1 MKPGRL
7 GLALA
12 CTLLASVTAAPF
24 ASAAGSEV
32 QPYIIG
38 GGYAT
43 NAPWAARMF
52 VDGQQACSATI
63 IAPTWILT
71 ARHCAE
77 AGYSYSFRIGS
88 LDQSAGGVVADG
100 GEASIS
106 PDGDLALIQLDRSV
120 DATYAPLGTEEDVS
134 AGQTVQVYGW
144 GATSRCGSEINCQ
157 SRRLKYADVRV
168 TSTDSTDY
176 FGGVSVQAVRGNG
189 ITAGGDSGGPM
200 FANGHQVGVA
210 STSDRQSVTD
220 YTNITRYRSWI
231 QEVAGV

>member
-1 MKPGRL
+1 MKSLRF

-12 CTLLASVTAAPF
+12 CSLLASAAAAPL
-24 ASAAGSEV
+24 ASAGEV
-32 QPYIIG
+32 QPFIIG
-38 GGYAT
+38 GGYAS

-63 IAPTWILT
+63 VAPTWILT

-77 AGYSYSFRIGS
+77 AGTSYSFRIGS
-88 LDQSAGGVVADG
+88 LDQSAGGTVADG
-100 GEASIS
+100 LDATIS
-106 PDGDLALIQLDRSV
+106 PEGDLALIQLDRSV
-120 DATYAPLGTEEDVS
+120 QATYAPLGTSGDVA
-134 AGQTVQVYGW
+134 AGKTVQVYGW

-157 SRRLKYADVRV
+157 SRRLKVANVRV
-168 TSTDSTDY
+168 TSTNSTDY
-176 FGGVSVQAVRGNG
+176 FGGVSVQAQRGDG

-220 YTNITRYRSWI
+220 YTNITRYRDWI